1 MNIIFYYK
9 GRTIICITS
18 NIYIFYHK
26 KEIYEEDIKNKW
38 ISGPKIDPCAAP
50 NNISDQKQ

>member
-9 GRTIICITS
+9 GRTIIRITS

-26 KEIYEEDIKNKW
+26 KEIYEKDIKNKS
-38 ISGPKIDPCAAP
+38 ISEPRIDP
-50 NNISDQKQ
+50 NNISNQKQ

>member
-38 ISGPKIDPCAAP
+38 ISGSRIDPCAAP